1 MAICKLYNK
10 TFHLVKQNQLRRK
23 WIIAFAVIFA
33 VFGAIPLM
41 ILSPAPLADWPNHL
55 ARVSIMSDVLNGNA
69 FWSARYSFQGLLI
82 PNAILD
88 AAVLSLMRIGLPIS
102 LAGSIFLLLCY
113 IVFIVGFASLASL
126 RQLPIIIAISVGS
139 MLFYTGCIIFGLVN
153 FVTGIGVA
161 MLAASFWMRDDAT
174 IAQRFLIAVIAIPII
189 SFCHVVAALVF
200 GGLCGCY
207 DLVRPAHTQ
216 RRRLIETLPA
226 SFAIIIALIGYKLS
240 AAGSDVATIDY
251 DGAPGIKSVLIG
263 KIRQIAQ
270 ALTSGDRLADVL
282 LACALILIGALLW
295 QRRREIRLS
304 SAAPVAALAL
314 LAVLS
319 PNGVGLG
326 LLLDT
331 RLFAW
336 SLFLAIAL
344 LPWSKGI
351 SMRIE
356 ISLIT
361 IFIVRTIVL
370 TAGWASYA
378 PIYADV
384 RAAFAGLPKGS
395 TLLDA
400 YDDTP
405 SFYASRQP
413 PLWNIASLAVEDG
426 VFVPSVFAEPTQQP
440 LAVRLEWRPL
450 WLWSHSANARTPDN
464 LRSVRERARRFCD
477 FDPNTHLLLMH
488 VTQQPPFSIEGPC
501 KQ

>member
-1 MAICKLYNK
+1 
-10 TFHLVKQNQLRRK
+10 
-23 WIIAFAVIFA
+23 
-33 VFGAIPLM
+33 
-41 ILSPAPLADWPNHL
+41 
-55 ARVSIMSDVLNGNA
+55 MSDVLNGNV
-69 FWSARYSFQGLLI
+69 FWSARYSFQGILI

-88 AAVLSLMRIGLPIS
+88 AAVLSLMRLGLPIS
-102 LAGSIFLLLCY
+102 LAGSTFLLLCY
-113 IVFIVGFASLASL
+113 AVFVIGFISLSKL
-126 RQLPIIIAISVGS
+126 RQAPIIVTTSLGS
-139 MLFYTGCIIFGLVN
+139 MMFYTGCIVYGLVN
-153 FVTGIGVA
+153 FVTGVGVA
-161 MLAASFWMRDDAT
+161 MLAASFWMRDEAS
-174 IAQRFLIAVIAIPII
+174 IARRFLIAILAIPII
-189 SFCHVVAALVF
+189 LFCHVVAALVF
-200 GGLCGCY
+200 GGLCGCC

-216 RRRLIETLPA
+216 SRRLIEILPA
-226 SFAIIIALIGYKLS
+226 SFAIVIALIGYKLS
-240 AAGSDVATIDY
+240 AAGSDVVTIEY
-251 DGAPGIKSVLIG
+251 DGAPGIKTILIG

-270 ALTSGDRLADVL
+270 ALTSGDRRADVL
-282 LACALILIGALLW
+282 LACALIFIGALLW

-304 SAAPVAALAL
+304 TAVPVAALAL

-336 SLFLAIAL
+336 SLFLAVAL
-344 LPWSKGI
+344 LPWSK
-351 SMRIE
+351 E
-356 ISLIT
+356 ISRHAEILLIV
-361 IFIVRTIVL
+361 IFVVRAIIL

-378 PIYADV
+378 PIYANV

-464 LRSVRERARRFCD
+464 LRSVREHARRFCD
-477 FDPNTHLLLMH
+477 LDPNTHLLLMH
-488 VTQQPPFSIEGPC
+488 VTQQPPFSIEEPC
-501 KQ
+501 KQGLR